1 MDNVPST
8 RDYAGYIADSKG
20 GEVGV
25 KLQGFSVFATK
36 MIPKGFIAT
45 SGSIYGSDTSNI
57 IEWSSGSIIT
67 DTNFNISTDVIEAT
81 TGTGSAYSS
90 GVVGDGLT
98 YVTVKWTPGT
108 SDTAFGGK
116 IYIQPS

>member
-8 RDYAGYIADSKG
+8 RDYAGYIADSAG
-20 GEVGV
+20 GRVAV
-25 KLQGFSVFATK
+25 KLSGFSIFATK
-36 MIPKGFIAT
+36 MIPKGFTAV
-45 SGSIYGSDTSNI
+45 SGSIYGSDTTNVLV
-57 IEWSSGSIIT
+57 WSSGSIIENSNAT
-67 DTNFNISTDVIEAT
+67 ISTDVIEAT

-108 SDTAFGGK
+108 GDTVIGGK
-116 IYIQPS
+116 IYIQPL